1 MPSGLS
7 GEGMSG
13 RDPVLVKQCPLQQ
26 HSPWVEGCVAGI
38 MSSSSLSEEE
48 LWAVV
53 PEAFFVV
60 FTARTCSGVGV
71 GTAGPQLRLT
81 ETGGDLIALK
91 TKNRNI
97 PTLIKGLVRGRGG
110 EMGEGEVL

>member
-1 MPSGLS
+1 
-7 GEGMSG
+7 
-13 RDPVLVKQCPLQQ
+13 
-26 HSPWVEGCVAGI
+26 VAGI
-38 MSSSSLSEEE
+38 KSSSPSSLSEEE

-60 FTARTCSGVGV
+60 FTAWTPSGVGA
-71 GTAGPQLRLT
+71 GTAGLLLRLT

-97 PTLIKGLVRGRGG
+97 PPLIKGLVRGRGE
-110 EMGEGEVL
+110 EMGEGGAL